1 MTRRDPVTP
10 ELRQHVLRRDGR
22 CFLYRLDDTHAC
34 RDQWGNP
41 HSPFDLSLL
50 TVDHVK
56 DEPRM
61 GVRATSDAR
70 HLVAMCYAGN
80 VGVPSKAVR
89 QAQRAYLAE
98 VA

>member
-1 MTRRDPVTP
+1 MRRDPVTP
-10 ELRQHVLRRDGR
+10 TVREEVLRRDGR
-22 CFLYRLDDTHAC
+22 CFLFRLDTSHVC
-34 RDQWGNP
+34 RDTWGTP

-61 GVRATSDAR
+61 GRRATSDPQ
-70 HLVAMCYAGN
+70 HLVAMCYGGN
-80 VGVPSKAVR
+80 VGVPSKTVR
-89 QAQRAYLAE
+89 QAEREYLKA